1 MGIIKKWINRLTHQ
15 SAVRGRQGEEQICE
29 ILTRSTRFRCKGKL
43 LHNLYIPRGNE
54 ETTEIDVLYIT
65 KKGLFVIE
73 SKNYSGCIFGH
84 SQQPNWTVS
93 LYTGKKNW
101 WGKTKMENHSFY
113 NPIVQNKTHIHF
125 LKKYVKDDV
134 QTFSFI
140 VFSQNA
146 TLKDVTVSEPDVV
159 VCRQQELMRR
169 MKKLWWR
176 RPNTL
181 SKDEVNA
188 LYQQLLPLAGQKKS
202 VQKKHIRDVKKR
214 TAHAPICPQCGAKL
228 VLRCADT
235 PQPFYG
241 CERYPKCQYTRKL
254 WQS

>member
-1 MGIIKKWINRLTHQ
+1 M
-15 SAVRGRQGEEQICE
+15 
-29 ILTRSTRFRCKGKL
+29 
-43 LHNLYIPRGNE
+43 
-54 ETTEIDVLYIT
+54 
-65 KKGLFVIE
+65 IE

-159 VCRQQELMRR
+159 VLPAAELNAPS

-188 LYQQLLPLAGQKKS
+188 LYQQLLPLAGRKKS
-202 VQKKHIRDVKKR
+202 CRK
-214 TAHAPICPQCGAKL
+214 T
-228 VLRCADT
+228 
-235 PQPFYG
+235 
-241 CERYPKCQYTRKL
+241 YP
-254 WQS
+254 